1 MSFQNSGKGMT
12 MKINVNKVV
21 SNIKNLLKG
30 EKKIKVIVAI
40 GMIGIALIFLST
52 LFEKSDTKK
61 EIVLTDVVSTDTS
74 SYKKQLEKEL
84 TQILSKVSGVGE
96 VKVMVTIEGTTE
108 YVYAEELSTN
118 KEEND
123 SEISESYENEIVI
136 IENDGRKEALVKKI
150 VKPQVSG
157 VVIVCQGGDN
167 IVVEEKIYQ
176 AVSTALNISTNRICV
191 AALTK

>member
-1 MSFQNSGKGMT
+1 MT

-108 YVYAEELSTN
+108 YVYAEELLTN

-123 SEISESYENEIVI
+123 SGISESYENEIVI